1 MPRVCEGN
9 YERHRNGYKKLANI
23 AFKCETEE
31 MYYDNRVD
39 DYEKQREKMAAEF
52 YMNYRRDIEAYEERI
67 QHFIDNGCDSAA
79 VIERWLN
86 KIEALKLKKST
97 YEQVLKRQLDD
108 LDRDFALLQM
118 QSQELSVRAGKNQIK
133 MPLAA

>member
-23 AFKCETEE
+23 AFKRETEE

-67 QHFIDNGCDSAA
+67 QHFIDNGCDSTA
-79 VIERWLN
+79 VIERYPNRIKTNLS
-86 KIEALKLKKST
+86 KI
-97 YEQVLKRQLDD
+97 
-108 LDRDFALLQM
+108 
-118 QSQELSVRAGKNQIK
+118 
-133 MPLAA
+133 

>member
-23 AFKCETEE
+23 AFKRETEE

-52 YMNYRRDIEAYEERI
+52 I
-67 QHFIDNGCDSAA
+67 
-79 VIERWLN
+79 
-86 KIEALKLKKST
+86 
-97 YEQVLKRQLDD
+97 
-108 LDRDFALLQM
+108 
-118 QSQELSVRAGKNQIK
+118 
-133 MPLAA
+133 